1 MKKILIY
8 IACLAGFLAV
18 SCKPDAYT
26 GPLDSPVGNWEGTRS
41 QYLFNG
47 EQVADIDSC
56 ETTAISFYKQGL
68 CCIEG
73 VKGAFAY
80 TYDQKTGYLQ
90 IDNSLWQVI
99 TLTGAEVVMQYLYTA
114 YPPEETPEETPEV
127 APAAEETF
135 NYNPYMDGLKVFEFT
150 MNIVPPSIN
159 RVMEYAE
166 LEEKDIDYYVLHQAN
181 KMILQNIATG
191 AKINIDKVL
200 RETLSKIGNLSSASI
215 PSVIC
220 DEHEKFNKKENNIV
234 MSGFGVGLSWGC
246 VALTLNKPLVLP
258 IIYY

>member
-26 GPLDSPVGNWEGTRS
+26 GPLDSPVGNWEGIRS

-80 TYDQKTGYLQ
+80 TYDQETGYLQ
-90 IDNSLWQVI
+90 IDNSLWQVL

-127 APAAEETF
+127 SPAAEETPETPETPEEPEVPEVKPDA
-135 NYNPYMDGLKVFEFT
+135 NGVILPAEYNGFT
-150 MNIVPPSIN
+150 ITSNTNGYFYKNEADETVYCKFKGWKNETDSLI
-159 RVMEYAE
+159 
-166 LEEKDIDYYVLHQAN
+166 IDFWYDSH
-181 KMILQNIATG
+181 
-191 AKINIDKVL
+191 IDHF
-200 RETLSKIGNLSSASI
+200 I
-215 PSVIC
+215 
-220 DEHEKFNKKENNIV
+220 
-234 MSGFGVGLSWGC
+234 
-246 VALTLNKPLVLP
+246 PLVVTAAKK
-258 IIYY
+258 

>member
-8 IACLAGFLAV
+8 IVCLAGFLAV

-26 GPLDSPVGNWEGTRS
+26 GPLDSPVGNWEGIRS

-80 TYDQKTGYLQ
+80 TYDQETGYLQ
-90 IDNSLWQVI
+90 IDNSLWQVL

-127 APAAEETF
+127 APAAEETPETPETPQEPEVPEVKPDA
-135 NYNPYMDGLKVFEFT
+135 NGVILPAEYNGFT
-150 MNIVPPSIN
+150 ITSNTNGYFYKNKADETVYCKFKGWKNETDSLIIDFWYDSHIDHFIPLIVT
-159 RVMEYAE
+159 
-166 LEEKDIDYYVLHQAN
+166 
-181 KMILQNIATG
+181 AT
-191 AKINIDKVL
+191 
-200 RETLSKIGNLSSASI
+200 
-215 PSVIC
+215 
-220 DEHEKFNKKENNIV
+220 KK
-234 MSGFGVGLSWGC
+234 
-246 VALTLNKPLVLP
+246 
-258 IIYY
+258 

>member
-26 GPLDSPVGNWEGTRS
+26 GPLDSPVGNWEGIRS

-80 TYDQKTGYLQ
+80 TYDQETGYLQ
-90 IDNSLWQVI
+90 IDNSLWQVL

-127 APAAEETF
+127 APAAEETPETPETPEDPEVPEVKPDA
-135 NYNPYMDGLKVFEFT
+135 NGVILPAEYNGFT
-150 MNIVPPSIN
+150 ITSNTNGYFYKNEADETVYCKFKGWKNETDSLI
-159 RVMEYAE
+159 
-166 LEEKDIDYYVLHQAN
+166 IDFWYDSH
-181 KMILQNIATG
+181 
-191 AKINIDKVL
+191 IDHF
-200 RETLSKIGNLSSASI
+200 I
-215 PSVIC
+215 
-220 DEHEKFNKKENNIV
+220 
-234 MSGFGVGLSWGC
+234 
-246 VALTLNKPLVLP
+246 PLVVTAAKK
-258 IIYY
+258 

>member
-8 IACLAGFLAV
+8 IVCLAGFISV

-26 GPLDSPVGNWEGTRS
+26 GPLDSPVGNWEGIRS

-80 TYDQKTGYLQ
+80 TYDQESGYLQ

-114 YPPEETPEETPEV
+114 YPPEETPEDTPEV
-127 APAAEETF
+127 APASEETPETPETPEEPEVPEVKPDA
-135 NYNPYMDGLKVFEFT
+135 NGVILPAEYNGFT
-150 MNIVPPSIN
+150 ITSNTNGYFYKNEADETVYCKFKGWKNETDSLI
-159 RVMEYAE
+159 
-166 LEEKDIDYYVLHQAN
+166 IDFWYDSH
-181 KMILQNIATG
+181 
-191 AKINIDKVL
+191 IDHF
-200 RETLSKIGNLSSASI
+200 I
-215 PSVIC
+215 
-220 DEHEKFNKKENNIV
+220 
-234 MSGFGVGLSWGC
+234 
-246 VALTLNKPLVLP
+246 PLVVTAAKK
-258 IIYY
+258 

>member
-26 GPLDSPVGNWEGTRS
+26 GPLDSPVGNWEGIRS

-80 TYDQKTGYLQ
+80 TYDQETGYLQ

-127 APAAEETF
+127 SPAAEETPETTETPEDPEVPEVKPDA
-135 NYNPYMDGLKVFEFT
+135 NGVILPAEYNGFT
-150 MNIVPPSIN
+150 ITSNTNGYFYKNESDETVYCKFKGWKNETDSLI
-159 RVMEYAE
+159 
-166 LEEKDIDYYVLHQAN
+166 IDFWYDSH
-181 KMILQNIATG
+181 
-191 AKINIDKVL
+191 IDHF
-200 RETLSKIGNLSSASI
+200 I
-215 PSVIC
+215 
-220 DEHEKFNKKENNIV
+220 
-234 MSGFGVGLSWGC
+234 
-246 VALTLNKPLVLP
+246 PLVVTAAKK
-258 IIYY
+258 

>member
-26 GPLDSPVGNWEGTRS
+26 GPLDSPVGNWEGIRS

-80 TYDQKTGYLQ
+80 TYDQETGYLQ

-127 APAAEETF
+127 SPAAEETPETPETPEDPKVPEVKPDA
-135 NYNPYMDGLKVFEFT
+135 NGVILPAEYNGFT
-150 MNIVPPSIN
+150 ITSNTNGYFYKNEADETVYCKFKGWKNETDSLI
-159 RVMEYAE
+159 
-166 LEEKDIDYYVLHQAN
+166 IDFWYDSH
-181 KMILQNIATG
+181 
-191 AKINIDKVL
+191 IDHF
-200 RETLSKIGNLSSASI
+200 I
-215 PSVIC
+215 
-220 DEHEKFNKKENNIV
+220 
-234 MSGFGVGLSWGC
+234 
-246 VALTLNKPLVLP
+246 PLVVTAAKK
-258 IIYY
+258 

>member
-8 IACLAGFLAV
+8 IVCLAGFLAV

-26 GPLDSPVGNWEGTRS
+26 GPLDSPVGNWEGIRS

-80 TYDQKTGYLQ
+80 TYDQETGYLQ

-114 YPPEETPEETPEV
+114 YPPEETPEDTPEV
-127 APAAEETF
+127 APAAEETPETPETPEEPEVPEVKPDA
-135 NYNPYMDGLKVFEFT
+135 NGVILPAEYNGFT
-150 MNIVPPSIN
+150 ITSNTNGYFYKNEADETVYCKFKGWKNETDSLI
-159 RVMEYAE
+159 
-166 LEEKDIDYYVLHQAN
+166 IDFWYDSH
-181 KMILQNIATG
+181 
-191 AKINIDKVL
+191 IDHF
-200 RETLSKIGNLSSASI
+200 I
-215 PSVIC
+215 
-220 DEHEKFNKKENNIV
+220 
-234 MSGFGVGLSWGC
+234 
-246 VALTLNKPLVLP
+246 PLVVTATKK
-258 IIYY
+258 

>member
-8 IACLAGFLAV
+8 IVCLAGFLAV

-26 GPLDSPVGNWEGTRS
+26 GPLDSPVGNWEGIRS

-80 TYDQKTGYLQ
+80 TYDQETGYLQ
-90 IDNSLWQVI
+90 IDNSLWQVL

-127 APAAEETF
+127 SPAAEETPETPETPEEPEVPEVKPDA
-135 NYNPYMDGLKVFEFT
+135 NGVILPAEYNGFT
-150 MNIVPPSIN
+150 ITSNTNGYFYKNEADETVYCKFKGWKNETDSLI
-159 RVMEYAE
+159 
-166 LEEKDIDYYVLHQAN
+166 IDFWYDSH
-181 KMILQNIATG
+181 
-191 AKINIDKVL
+191 IDHF
-200 RETLSKIGNLSSASI
+200 I
-215 PSVIC
+215 
-220 DEHEKFNKKENNIV
+220 
-234 MSGFGVGLSWGC
+234 
-246 VALTLNKPLVLP
+246 PLVVTAAKK
-258 IIYY
+258 

>member
-8 IACLAGFLAV
+8 IVYLAGFLAV

-26 GPLDSPVGNWEGTRS
+26 GPLDSPVGNWEGIRS

-80 TYDQKTGYLQ
+80 TYDQETGYLQ
-90 IDNSLWQVI
+90 IDNSLWQVL

-127 APAAEETF
+127 APAAEETPETPDTPEEPEVPEVKPDA
-135 NYNPYMDGLKVFEFT
+135 NGVILPAEYNGFT
-150 MNIVPPSIN
+150 ITSNTNGYFYKNEADETVYCKFKGWKNETDSLI
-159 RVMEYAE
+159 
-166 LEEKDIDYYVLHQAN
+166 IDFWYDSH
-181 KMILQNIATG
+181 
-191 AKINIDKVL
+191 IDHF
-200 RETLSKIGNLSSASI
+200 I
-215 PSVIC
+215 
-220 DEHEKFNKKENNIV
+220 
-234 MSGFGVGLSWGC
+234 
-246 VALTLNKPLVLP
+246 PLVVTAAKK
-258 IIYY
+258 

>member
-8 IACLAGFLAV
+8 IVCLAGFLAV

-26 GPLDSPVGNWEGTRS
+26 GPLDSPVGNWEGVRS

-80 TYDQKTGYLQ
+80 TYDQETGYLQ

-127 APAAEETF
+127 APAAEETPETPETPEVPEVKPDA
-135 NYNPYMDGLKVFEFT
+135 NGVILPAEYNGFT
-150 MNIVPPSIN
+150 ITSNTNGYFYKNEADKTVYCKFKGWKNETDSLI
-159 RVMEYAE
+159 
-166 LEEKDIDYYVLHQAN
+166 IDFWYDSH
-181 KMILQNIATG
+181 
-191 AKINIDKVL
+191 IDHF
-200 RETLSKIGNLSSASI
+200 I
-215 PSVIC
+215 
-220 DEHEKFNKKENNIV
+220 
-234 MSGFGVGLSWGC
+234 
-246 VALTLNKPLVLP
+246 PLVVTATKK
-258 IIYY
+258 